1 LSRSNPCHESGR
13 RLPLA
18 PVNRRCGVLPLLR
31 VLAVA
36 ATTLICFLSTASGQ
50 TLVRVVKLAP
60 FPDPSPEI
68 TAAAVNGKMYIFGGL
83 LNTTVKGLVYEYDP
97 ATDKWI
103 KKKMMPLPAHHVAA
117 VGYRGKIYVFGGF
130 TGAGNRG
137 WLPINNSWEYDPVK
151 DSWKALAPF
160 PIADGGA
167 VAAEVDGKIYVIG
180 GGSVQP
186 GDKVVPLSARVP
198 HRALATNYMYDPAN
212 NTWEARSPMP
222 TARNHTAIGVV
233 NGKIYVLG
241 GRVGSVFVIS
251 SNTDVVE
258 EYDPAADSWGYARA
272 RMPTPRSGTAF
283 GTYGGKIFVAGGE
296 MLDNQIVGAFLSMEA
311 YEPATDKWEELPPMS
326 IPRNGPAGVV
336 IGNRFYVVSG
346 QMQSGSIGGTALSAT
361 ETDAY
366 EFSDK

>member
-1 LSRSNPCHESGR
+1 MLALAAISLS
-13 RLPLA
+13 
-18 PVNRRCGVLPLLR
+18 
-31 VLAVA
+31 
-36 ATTLICFLSTASGQ
+36 CFLPAASGQ

-68 TAAAVNGKMYIFGGL
+68 TAAAANGKMYIFGGL
-83 LNTTVKGLVYEYDP
+83 LSSTVKGFVYEYDP
-97 ATDKWI
+97 ATDKWT
-103 KKKMMPLPAHHVAA
+103 KKKKMPLPAHHVAA
-117 VGYRGKIYVFGGF
+117 VGYHGKIYVFGGF
-130 TGAGNRG
+130 TGAGGKG
-137 WLPINNSWEYDPVK
+137 WLPIDNSWEYDPMK
-151 DSWKALAPF
+151 DSWK
-160 PIADGGA
+160 PIAPLPIANGGA

-198 HRALATNYMYDPAN
+198 HRALATNYMYDPATN
-212 NTWEARSPMP
+212 KWETRSPMP

-258 EYDPAADSWGYARA
+258 EYDPATDSWGYARA

-296 MLDNQIVGAFLSMEA
+296 LLDNQIVGAFLNVEA
-311 YEPATDKWEELPPMS
+311 YDPATDSWEELPAMS

-336 IGNRFYVVSG
+336 IGNRFYIVSG
-346 QMQSGSIGGTALSAT
+346 QEQSGSIGGTALSAAET
-361 ETDAY
+361 EAY
-366 EFSDK
+366 EFSNK